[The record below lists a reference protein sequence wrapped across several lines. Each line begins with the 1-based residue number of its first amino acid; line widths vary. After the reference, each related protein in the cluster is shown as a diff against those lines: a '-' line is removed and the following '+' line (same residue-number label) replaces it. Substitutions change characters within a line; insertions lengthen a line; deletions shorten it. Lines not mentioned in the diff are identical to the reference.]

1 MKQQQTSSSSLDNGG
16 ISLPYSS
23 STPNLSKHAI
33 VDGISQSEKDKNQN
47 MGSESMIPSDFV
59 IPEEKKVRL
68 INFSWN
74 LSWKELI

>member
-33 VDGISQSEKDKNQN
+33 VDGIGVITEESPVGEHQSNGVIEGKFKNLQIEAT
-47 MGSESMIPSDFV
+47 SLVDDP
-59 IPEEKKVRL
+59 
-68 INFSWN
+68 
-74 LSWKELI
+74 